1 MQEEKFT
8 KYNAYS
14 GCNVC
19 LYISLVVWYAKAIEF
34 LDTI

>member
-14 GCNVC
+14 SCNIC
-19 LYISLVVWYAKAIEF
+19 LYISLIVQYTKAVKF